1 MSKKP
6 SVQVQRPSLDLT
18 LIVWPLIGG
27 FSCVSGVIQPVSLID
42 SYSTYWITMYV
53 PKFYCVVSPSRFT
66 KKTPYAK
73 PIPKTFQAAW
83 NAAGG
88 LDEEMEDGNS
98 AVSTRAKSQ
107 GLVIFDI
114 MSPGKMYRR

>member
-1 MSKKP
+1 MS
-6 SVQVQRPSLDLT
+6 
-18 LIVWPLIGG
+18 LIVN
-27 FSCVSGVIQPVSLID
+27 
-42 SYSTYWITMYV
+42 
-53 PKFYCVVSPSRFT
+53 CVVSPSRFT

-98 AVSTRAKSQ
+98 AVSTRAKPQ
-107 GLVIFDI
+107 GLVPTDI
-114 MSPGKMYRR
+114 MNTGTMQIGLWRHILHRSFRVIKNCLE